1 MRSWFAF
8 GQVWE
13 AISMS
18 NQFLTVKNLPE
29 TERPYERCEKYG
41 AEFLS
46 DAELLA
52 VIIRTGTK
60 HTRSVDLA
68 HQILNL
74 SGQTSGLNYLHKL
87 KMKDLQKIKGI
98 GKVKSIQ
105 ILCVLE
111 LSRRIAKASAG
122 ERINFNH
129 PSSIAAYYMEDMRY
143 YQQEHLVLV
152 MLDTK
157 HNMIKDSLISK
168 GSVNA
173 TIVDPRMIFIEAL
186 RYHAVNI
193 ILVHNHPSGDP
204 TPSNEDIAVTKKIAD
219 AGTLLGIRLSDHIII
234 GDKQYESLHMKGIV

>member
-1 MRSWFAF
+1 
-8 GQVWE
+8 
-13 AISMS
+13 MS
-18 NQFLTVKNLPE
+18 NQFLAVKNLPE
-29 TERPYERCEKYG
+29 TERPYEKCEKFG

-52 VIIRTGTK
+52 VIIRTGAR
-60 HTRSVDLA
+60 HTRSIDLA
-68 HQILNL
+68 HHILNL
-74 SGQTSGLNYLHKL
+74 SGTACGLNHLNKL
-87 KMKDLQKIKGI
+87 KMEDLQKIKGI
-98 GKVKSIQ
+98 GRVKSIQ

-122 ERINFNH
+122 ERIRFNN
-129 PSSIAAYYMEDMRY
+129 PAGIAAYYMEDMRY

-157 HNMIKDSLISK
+157 HNMIKDLLISK

-186 RYHAVNI
+186 HYHAVNI

-204 TPSNEDIAVTKKIAD
+204 TPSNEDIEVTKRIAD
-219 AGTLLGIRLSDHIII
+219 VGSLLGIRLSDHIII

>member
-1 MRSWFAF
+1 MD
-8 GQVWE
+8 
-13 AISMS
+13 

-29 TERPYERCEKYG
+29 TERPYEKCENYG

-52 VIIRTGTK
+52 VIIRTGTR
-60 HTRSVDLA
+60 HTRSIDLA
-68 HQILNL
+68 HQILKL
-74 SGQTSGLNYLHKL
+74 SGPACGLNYLHQL
-87 KMKDLQKIKGI
+87 TLNDLQKIKGI
-98 GKVKSIQ
+98 GKVKAIQ

-111 LSRRIAKASAG
+111 LSRRITKASVG
-122 ERINFNH
+122 ERIKFNNPAH
-129 PSSIAAYYMEDMRY
+129 VAAYYMEDMRY

-157 HNMIKDSLISK
+157 HNMIKDSIISK

-186 RYHAVNI
+186 QYHAVNI

-204 TPSNEDIAVTKKIAD
+204 APSNEDIAVTRKIAD
-219 AGTLLGIRLSDHIII
+219 AGMLLGIRLSDHIII